1 MSPHLN
7 SVWRVLIGQ
16 EDIYMYAD
24 SFFASQAYANYC
36 SILLQHNEKLTE
48 DDQTQ
53 GSEGSTDDR

>member
-1 MSPHLN
+1 
-7 SVWRVLIGQ
+7 
-16 EDIYMYAD
+16 MYAD